1 MIRLVDGRWLVEFHS
16 ESGAV
21 SSKSFASEGRAKAW
35 VTLRQAALVRYA
47 SPEQVPDPYADT
59 LGDLLERYDRE
70 VSSKKRGASAEAYRI
85 GKLRRSL
92 LAALPVAELTSKA
105 VADYR
110 AERSSEV
117 SSSSVRSEISLI
129 RRTLETARR
138 EWGYQLLTNV
148 AALVALPAPGA
159 ARDRRLRAGE
169 YEALR
174 DALVGHPLAW
184 AYVRFAI
191 ETAMRRGEI
200 LSLRWRDAFLS
211 LGCVHIPKTKN
222 GRPRTV
228 PLTDEAL
235 YVLRGL
241 KPQSEYVFPI
251 DIHALRWAWTTACTR
266 AGIEDL
272 RLHDLRHEGVSRL
285 LELGLSPPEVA
296 TVSGHLTLSQ
306 LMRYTHPD
314 AQRIRAKLA
323 GRRTGQSVE

>member
-1 MIRLVDGRWLVEFHS
+1 MVEFASGSGRLSTKSFTS
-16 ESGAV
+16 ES
-21 SSKSFASEGRAKAW
+21 RAKAW
-35 VTLRQAALVRYA
+35 MTMRQGALSRYGPLEHA
-47 SPEQVPDPYADT
+47 SDPYVDT
-59 LGDLLERYDRE
+59 LGDLLERYGRD
-70 VSSKKRGASAEAYRI
+70 VSSQKRGATVEGYRI

-105 VADYR
+105 IADYR
-110 AERSSEV
+110 TERSAEV
-117 SSSSVRSEISLI
+117 SSSAIRSEISLI

-148 AALVALPAPGA
+148 AALVALPAPSA

-174 DALVGHPLAW
+174 DALAGHPLAW

-211 LGCVHIPKTKN
+211 QGCVHIPKTKN

-235 YVLRGL
+235 NVLKAL
-241 KPQSEYVFPI
+241 KPHGEYVFPI
-251 DIHALRWAWTTACTR
+251 DVHALRWAWTTACKR
-266 AGIEDL
+266 AGIQDL